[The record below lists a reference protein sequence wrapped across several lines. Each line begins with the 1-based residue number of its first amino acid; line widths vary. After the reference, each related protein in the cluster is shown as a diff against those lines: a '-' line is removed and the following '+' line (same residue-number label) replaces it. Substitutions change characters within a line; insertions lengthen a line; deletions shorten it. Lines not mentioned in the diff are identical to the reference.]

1 MEPRKKKQEA
11 STQLI
16 NVQRKKKKELG
27 LFKDVFGGDSNVKE
41 RKMQ

>member
-16 NVQRKKKKELG
+16 NVQRKKKELG